1 MHPEQHTI
9 GIFEPTI
16 GDQMRLDQFLSGL
29 ERMGREEL
37 VQAAEALARHFFIS
51 HPASVRWL
59 AGEAARNLGDSYGA
73 KPCSNYGSDE
83 CQGKH

>member
-1 MHPEQHTI
+1 MQPEQHTV

-29 ERMGREEL
+29 EKMGREEL
-37 VQAAEALARHFFIS
+37 LQAVEMLAQHFFVA

-59 AGEAARNLGDSYGA
+59 AGEAARNLGGCDSHSG
-73 KPCSNYGSDE
+73 
-83 CQGKH
+83 H